1 MIHRA
6 VAHVRAGRWRSPYRY
21 VLVDEFQDISQDRAD
36 LLKALQGSRSD
47 MRLFAVGDDWQSI
60 YRFAG
65 ADIGL
70 ISHFAE
76 HFGKTAKVE
85 LDLTF
90 RMPDRLTDLA
100 SAFVQRNPEQTHRQI
115 KATRAVPEPLVHL
128 HWIADG
134 GVNGDR
140 RQSRAAI
147 DGGLAAVLAT
157 VGAETNDRQE
167 VILLGRYNFQ
177 EPSDLA
183 RLQRAHPHLSIRFS
197 TVHAAKGLE
206 ADVVVV
212 LDLSV
217 GRYGF
222 PSGVTDD
229 PVLALVLADSD
240 PFPHA
245 EERRLFYVALTRAKR
260 CVHLIV
266 PRSEPSPFAKEI
278 AEASFA
284 ARQHGEPALAI
295 ERCPDCG
302 GAMILRKARADFLG
316 CTNFPLCRG
325 TRRAPPRSEG
335 ARRLGKTVCPL

>member
-1 MIHRA
+1 
-6 VAHVRAGRWRSPYRY
+6 
-21 VLVDEFQDISQDRAD
+21 
-36 LLKALQGSRSD
+36 
-47 MRLFAVGDDWQSI
+47 
-60 YRFAG
+60 
-65 ADIGL
+65 
-70 ISHFAE
+70 
-76 HFGKTAKVE
+76 
-85 LDLTF
+85 
-90 RMPDRLTDLA
+90 
-100 SAFVQRNPEQTHRQI
+100 
-115 KATRAVPEPLVHL
+115 
-128 HWIADG
+128 
-134 GVNGDR
+134 
-140 RQSRAAI
+140 
-147 DGGLAAVLAT
+147 LAAVLAT

-217 GRYGF
+217 GRHGF

-229 PVLALVLADSD
+229 PVLSLVLADSD

-266 PRSEPSPFAKEI
+266 PRSKPSPFAKEI

-284 ARQHGEPALAI
+284 ARQHGEPELAV
-295 ERCPDCG
+295 ERCRDCG
-302 GAMILRKARADFLG
+302 GAMTLRRAGRDFLA

-335 ARRLGKTVCPL
+335 APAAAPRVPSSRHTSALRDVRPPA

>member
-1 MIHRA
+1 
-6 VAHVRAGRWRSPYRY
+6 
-21 VLVDEFQDISQDRAD
+21 
-36 LLKALQGSRSD
+36 
-47 MRLFAVGDDWQSI
+47 
-60 YRFAG
+60 
-65 ADIGL
+65 
-70 ISHFAE
+70 
-76 HFGKTAKVE
+76 
-85 LDLTF
+85 
-90 RMPDRLTDLA
+90 MPDRLTDLA
-100 SAFVQRNPEQTHRQI
+100 SAFVQRNPAQTRRQI
-115 KATRAVPEPLVHL
+115 KATRALREPLLHL
-128 HWIADG
+128 HWHPVATIADG
-134 GVNGDR
+134 GANGDHR
-140 RQSRAAI
+140 HSRAEI
-147 DGGLAAVLAT
+147 DDGLAAVLAT

-177 EPSDLA
+177 KPRDLA
-183 RLQRAHPHLSIRFS
+183 RLQRAHPHLRIEFS

-229 PVLALVLADSD
+229 PLLSLVLADPD

-278 AEASFA
+278 IEASWA
-284 ARQHGEPALAI
+284 ARQHGEPALAL

-302 GAMILRKARADFLG
+302 GAMILRKATTDFLG
-316 CTNFPLCRG
+316 CANFPLCRG
-325 TRRAPPRSEG
+325 TRRAPAWSEG
-335 ARRLGKTVCPL
+335 APAAAPRVPSSRHTSTLRGVGPPA

>member
-1 MIHRA
+1 
-6 VAHVRAGRWRSPYRY
+6 
-21 VLVDEFQDISQDRAD
+21 
-36 LLKALQGSRSD
+36 
-47 MRLFAVGDDWQSI
+47 
-60 YRFAG
+60 
-65 ADIGL
+65 
-70 ISHFAE
+70 
-76 HFGKTAKVE
+76 
-85 LDLTF
+85 
-90 RMPDRLTDLA
+90 
-100 SAFVQRNPEQTHRQI
+100 
-115 KATRAVPEPLVHL
+115 
-128 HWIADG
+128 
-134 GVNGDR
+134 
-140 RQSRAAI
+140 
-147 DGGLAAVLAT
+147 LAAVLAT

-183 RLQRAHPHLSIRFS
+183 RLQRAHPHLKIWFS

-222 PSGVTDD
+222 PSGITDD
-229 PVLALVLADSD
+229 PLLSLVLADPD

-245 EERRLFYVALTRAKR
+245 EERRLFYVALTRARR

-266 PRSEPSPFAKEI
+266 PRSKPSPFAKEI

-284 ARQHGEPALAI
+284 VHQHGDPALTI

-302 GAMILRKARADFLG
+302 AAMTLRKARRDFLR

-335 ARRLGKTVCPL
+335 ALAAAPRVPSSRHTSALRDIRPPA